1 MLLHK
6 QLKLF
11 SQVSTLPA
19 NHFAVTIVD
28 ECGQAM
34 EAAVWTVVRFN
45 VDTFGNTEIV
55 WIP

>member
-1 MLLHK
+1 M
-6 QLKLF
+6 
-11 SQVSTLPA
+11 STLPV

-34 EAAVWTVVRFN
+34 EAAVWAVVRFN
-45 VDTFGNTEIV
+45 VDTFGNTEII

>member
-19 NHFAVTIVD
+19 NHFSVTIVD

-34 EAAVWTVVRFN
+34 EAAVWAVVRFN
-45 VDTFGNTEIV
+45 VDTFGNTEII